1 MASETEY
8 LRAILPSLPTGIAAK
23 LRSLCATPATES
35 ALENLVRFICGA
47 QHSPE
52 APKDFHGDWF
62 EKQLTTRNLLRGM
75 NWTSNSLE
83 NKRPR
88 EDGTENEPE
97 SSKRPRISPTPVTG
111 DGNPIYTLH
120 SISTTSP
127 IRKKVDITIC
137 ENSITFTN
145 PSTRA
150 SEASVPRASI
160 RRAFLVPTRGKSK
173 PHWTVILL
181 SSDTPDRGKPANPA
195 TPESPQIIFGL
206 DATSAPPFTVTT
218 YKSGSEPTPEVSPKG
233 STTLPFIRTFLT
245 HLGVSLFEPTVDVFK
260 SACAG
265 IGNNVMAGNI
275 PGVEAYRAAKSGSLW
290 FTKEGILW
298 GESKPCEFW
307 PVRSLISKSEGVR
320 IIGGSG
326 RTCSVVLTRKTEAE
340 RTGGD
345 DEEDMGEETEFGM
358 VDAREQEGIG
368 QWVKN
373 HRHLFG
379 KREGEFTDEGVDVEL
394 KQPKKIQQLGPVT
407 INQLA
412 AADEDDEDDDFA
424 VDSDSESDGGSAS
437 SSSDDDEAGG
447 SDGSEE
453 EEGGEDGEGSDEE
466 GEEEELKP
474 EHHPLLRPGAMPKMS
489 RAAMD
494 MVVGMVE
501 DDIMGCGS
509 GEDEDEEDELDD

>member
-1 MASETEY
+1 
-8 LRAILPSLPTGIAAK
+8 
-23 LRSLCATPATES
+23 
-35 ALENLVRFICGA
+35 
-47 QHSPE
+47 
-52 APKDFHGDWF
+52 
-62 EKQLTTRNLLRGM
+62 
-75 NWTSNSLE
+75 
-83 NKRPR
+83 
-88 EDGTENEPE
+88 
-97 SSKRPRISPTPVTG
+97 
-111 DGNPIYTLH
+111 
-120 SISTTSP
+120 
-127 IRKKVDITIC
+127 
-137 ENSITFTN
+137 
-145 PSTRA
+145 
-150 SEASVPRASI
+150 
-160 RRAFLVPTRGKSK
+160 
-173 PHWTVILL
+173 
-181 SSDTPDRGKPANPA
+181 
-195 TPESPQIIFGL
+195 
-206 DATSAPPFTVTT
+206 
-218 YKSGSEPTPEVSPKG
+218 
-233 STTLPFIRTFLT
+233 
-245 HLGVSLFEPTVDVFK
+245 
-260 SACAG
+260 
-265 IGNNVMAGNI
+265 MAGNI

-379 KREGEFTDEGVDVEL
+379 KTEGEFTDEGVDVEL
-394 KQPKKIQQLGPVT
+394 KQPKKIQQFGPVT

-412 AADEDDEDDDFA
+412 AADDDDEDDDFA

-453 EEGGEDGEGSDEE
+453 EEGGEDGQGSDEE

-501 DDIMGCGS
+501 DDMMGGGS
-509 GEDEDEEDELDD
+509 GEEEDEEDELDD

>member
-1 MASETEY
+1 METPY
-8 LRAILPSLPTGIAAK
+8 TPSILYPPPLPFG
-23 LRSLCATPATES
+23 
-35 ALENLVRFICGA
+35 
-47 QHSPE
+47 
-52 APKDFHGDWF
+52 
-62 EKQLTTRNLLRGM
+62 
-75 NWTSNSLE
+75 
-83 NKRPR
+83 
-88 EDGTENEPE
+88 
-97 SSKRPRISPTPVTG
+97 
-111 DGNPIYTLH
+111 
-120 SISTTSP
+120 
-127 IRKKVDITIC
+127 KKVDITIC
-137 ENSITFTN
+137 ENSVTFTN

-150 SEASVPRASI
+150 SEGSVSRASI

-195 TPESPQIIFGL
+195 TPENPQIIFGL

-218 YKSGSEPTPEVSPKG
+218 YKSGCEPTPEVSPKG
-233 STTLPFIRTFLT
+233 STTLPFIRTFFT
-245 HLGVSLFEPTVDVFK
+245 HLGMVLFEPTADVFK

-265 IGNNVMAGNI
+265 VGNNVMAGNI

-307 PVRSLISKSEGVR
+307 PVGSLISKSEGVR

-326 RTCSVVLTRKTEAE
+326 RTCSVVLTRKTESE
-340 RTGGD
+340 STGGD
-345 DEEDMGEETEFGM
+345 DEDMGEETEFGM
-358 VDAREQEGIG
+358 VDAREQEGIDR
-368 QWVKN
+368 WVKKY
-373 HRHLFG
+373 RHLFG
-379 KREGEFTDEGVDVEL
+379 KTEGQSTDEAVDVES
-394 KQPKKIQQLGPVT
+394 KQPKKVQQFGPVT

-412 AADEDDEDDDFA
+412 AADDDDDDDDDFA

-437 SSSDDDEAGG
+437 PSSEDDEAGG
-447 SDGSEE
+447 SDGSDE

-501 DDIMGCGS
+501 DDMMGGGS
-509 GEDEDEEDELDD
+509 GEEDEEDELDD

>member
-52 APKDFHGDWF
+52 APKDFHGEWF
-62 EKQLTTRNLLRGM
+62 EKQLTTRNLLKGM
-75 NWTSNSLE
+75 NWTSNSSE

-88 EDGTENEPE
+88 EDGTENESE
-97 SSKRPRISPTPVTG
+97 SSKRPRISPAPLAA

-150 SEASVPRASI
+150 LEASVPRASI

-181 SSDTPDRGKPANPA
+181 SSDTPDRGRPANPA
-195 TPESPQIIFGL
+195 TPENPQIIFGL

-233 STTLPFIRTFLT
+233 STTLPFICTFLI
-245 HLGVSLFEPTVDVFK
+245 HLGVALFEPTADVFK

-265 IGNNVMAGNI
+265 IGNNVMAGSI

-290 FTKEGILW
+290 FMKEGILW

-307 PVRSLISKSEGVR
+307 PVRSLINKREGVR

-326 RTCSVVLTRKTEAE
+326 RTCSVVLTRKTEGKG
-340 RTGGD
+340 TDGD

-358 VDAREQEGIG
+358 VDAREQEGID
-368 QWVKN
+368 QWVKK

-379 KREGEFTDEGVDVEL
+379 KTEGDSTDEGVDVEPM
-394 KQPKKIQQLGPVT
+394 QPKKIKQFGPVT

-412 AADEDDEDDDFA
+412 TADDEDDEDHDFA

-437 SSSDDDEAGG
+437 SSSDGDGAGG
-447 SDGSEE
+447 SGGSDE
-453 EEGGEDGEGSDEE
+453 EEGGEASEGSDEDGE
-466 GEEEELKP
+466 EEEELKP

-501 DDIMGCGS
+501 DDMMG
-509 GEDEDEEDELDD
+509 GEDDDEEDELDD